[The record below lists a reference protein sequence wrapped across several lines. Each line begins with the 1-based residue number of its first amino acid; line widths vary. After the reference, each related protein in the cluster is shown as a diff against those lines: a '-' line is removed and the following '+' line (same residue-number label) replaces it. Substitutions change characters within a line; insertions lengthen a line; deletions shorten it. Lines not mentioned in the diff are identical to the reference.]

1 MTPLHNQ
8 HDDKKWHV
16 IYVHARHEKRIHED
30 MLKMQLESFLPMK
43 KDLHEWSD
51 RKKWVEVPLFSS
63 YVFVRLSVGRSAGE
77 VPGAKPAPN
86 EKGGIYLLDGFVKF
100 VSTNGKAC
108 TVPEWQIDGIKR
120 MIDSYPDQVE
130 VLDSDY
136 IGMEGAIL
144 AGPLAGLHG
153 KIIEVKNRK
162 CFAIKVDG
170 IDRVLSVTIP
180 VSLFKPT
187 PSQME
192 SGKSEQA
199 GQMSRGNLKR
209 VV

>member
-43 KDLHEWSD
+43 KDFTNGATARSGWKSLSSVLTFLSD
-51 RKKWVEVPLFSS
+51 CLSDA
-63 YVFVRLSVGRSAGE
+63 VRGKS
-77 VPGAKPAPN
+77 PGAKPAPN